1 MTRHPLPH
9 QVIRIGEYQVA
20 LPEGV
25 SMLDWSLERVS
36 YQNPR
41 LRAFLGSIRLIQG
54 ILESNYS
61 LLHCSPERLHD
72 IWRKVRK
79 LSHLVRTEV
88 APLLAVPSCIPRLE
102 EARRGAELS
111 LEMVDRH
118 VLEPLDP
125 FGAEVPPDQLLDLRK
140 LLCVTIG
147 QLHSFLQDTFGEL
160 LAGDPRSLHDADYF
174 LSKRFPQDI
183 EEAEWLHASVDRL
196 QDYLERLE
204 PARSRY
210 LTALAE
216 RLRVE
221 PAVPRG
227 RLWEDTMVLL
237 DVLVAGLTPK
247 LKEVLAL
254 RGVRFYEIEILDRYA
269 ADVPTRCRTLFELHQ
284 AAVAALDGIEAV
296 SGESDDERE
305 QGAQDLRQCNA
316 VFSARMAALLDELDR
331 SLQDLMTF
339 VPIWLDNI
347 EKRRA
352 LLLRRSAEEAR
363 ESVSGVSI

>member
-1 MTRHPLPH
+1 VTRALPQ
-9 QVIRIGEYQVA
+9 QVIRIGEHRVA

-25 SMLDWSLERVS
+25 TVLDWALERIS

-41 LRAFLGSIRLIQG
+41 IRAFLGSLRLIQG

-72 IWRKVRK
+72 IWWKVRRI
-79 LSHLVRTEV
+79 SRLVHAEI
-88 APLLAVPSCIPRLE
+88 APLLAVPSRIPRLE
-102 EARRGAELS
+102 EARQGAELS
-111 LEMVDRH
+111 LAMVDRH
-118 VLEPLDP
+118 VLRPLDRFP
-125 FGAEVPPDQLLDLRK
+125 EEVPPDQLPDLRK

-160 LAGDPRSLHDADYF
+160 MAGDPRSLHDADYF

-210 LTALAE
+210 LAALAE
-216 RLRVE
+216 HLRAV

-227 RLWEDTMVLL
+227 RLWEDTLVLL
-237 DVLVAGLTPK
+237 DVLGAGLTPK
-247 LKEVLAL
+247 LKEVLSL

-269 ADVPTRCRTLFELHQ
+269 AEIPARCRTLTALHE
-284 AAVAALDGIEAV
+284 AAAATVDGIESVA
-296 SGESDDERE
+296 GESDDERD
-305 QGAQDLRQCNA
+305 QGAQDLLQCHA
-316 VFSARMAALLDELDR
+316 VFSSRMAVLLDELDR

-339 VPIWLDNI
+339 IPIWLDNI

-352 LLLRRSAEEAR
+352 LLLRRSAEEAG
-363 ESVSGVSI
+363 ESA

>member
-1 MTRHPLPH
+1 MKRALPP
-9 QVIRIGEYQVA
+9 QVIRIGEHQVA
-20 LPEGV
+20 LPAGV
-25 SMLDWSLERVS
+25 TVLDWGLERINV
-36 YQNPR
+36 QNPR
-41 LRAFLGSIRLIQG
+41 IRAFLGSIRLVQG

-79 LSHLVRTEV
+79 IALLIRTEIS
-88 APLLAVPSCIPRLE
+88 PLLAVPSRLPRLE
-102 EARRGAELS
+102 EARQGAELS

-118 VLEPLDP
+118 VLGPLDR
-125 FGAEVPPDQLLDLRK
+125 FREEVPPDQLLDLRK

-147 QLHSFLQDTFGEL
+147 QLHSFLQDSFGEL

-204 PARSRY
+204 PARERY
-210 LTALAE
+210 LTALAAE
-216 RLRVE
+216 LRLR

-227 RLWEDTMVLL
+227 RPWEDTLVLL

-254 RGVRFYEIEILDRYA
+254 RGVRFHEIEILDRYA
-269 ADVPTRCRTLFELHQ
+269 AEIPARCGTLVELHR
-284 AAVAALDGIEAV
+284 ASVATLDGIEAAT
-296 SGESDDERE
+296 GDTEDERE
-305 QGAQDLRQCNA
+305 QGAQDLLVCHA
-316 VFSARMAALLDELDR
+316 VFAARMAVLVDDLDR

-339 VPIWLDNI
+339 VPVWLDNI

-352 LLLRRSAEEAR
+352 LLLRRSAEEAGQ
-363 ESVSGVSI
+363 SA

>member
-1 MTRHPLPH
+1 MLPR
-9 QVIRIGEYQVA
+9 QVVHIGEYRLS

-25 SMLDWSLERVS
+25 SVLDWALERIH

-41 LRAFLGSIRLIQG
+41 IRAFLGSLRLIQG
-54 ILESNYS
+54 TLESNYS
-61 LLHCSPERLHD
+61 ILHCSPERLHD

-79 LSHLVRTEV
+79 TSLLIRTEIG
-88 APLLAVPSCIPRLE
+88 PLLAAPSRIPRLE
-102 EARRGAELS
+102 EARQGAELS
-111 LEMVDRH
+111 LGMVDRH
-118 VLEPLDP
+118 VLRPLDRFP
-125 FGAEVPPDQLLDLRK
+125 AEVTPHELPELRK

-147 QLHSFLQDTFGEL
+147 QLHAFLQDTFGEFM
-160 LAGDPRSLHDADYF
+160 ASDPRSLHDADYF

-204 PARSRY
+204 PARGRY
-210 LTALAE
+210 LSALAL
-216 RLRVE
+216 RLRDA

-227 RLWEDTMVLL
+227 RLWEDTLVLL

-269 ADVPTRCRTLFELHQ
+269 AEIPARCRTLVELHE
-284 AAVAALDGIEAV
+284 AAAATVDGIESVAGD
-296 SGESDDERE
+296 SADESD
-305 QGAQDLRQCNA
+305 QSAHDLLQVHA
-316 VFSARMAALLDELDR
+316 IFSARMASLLEELDR
-331 SLQDLMTF
+331 SLEDLITF

-352 LLLRRSAEEAR
+352 LLLRRSVEMAGQSA
-363 ESVSGVSI
+363 

>member
-1 MTRHPLPH
+1 MTRALPP
-9 QVIRIGEYQVA
+9 QVIRIGERRLA

-25 SMLDWSLERVS
+25 TVLDWAVERIQ

-41 LRAFLGSIRLIQG
+41 IRAFLGSLRLIQG

-72 IWRKVRK
+72 IWGKVRK
-79 LSHLVRTEV
+79 LSALIHGEI
-88 APLLAVPSCIPRLE
+88 APLLSAPSRLPRLE
-102 EARRGAELS
+102 EARQGAELS
-111 LEMVDRH
+111 LQMVARH
-118 VLEPLDP
+118 VLRPLDRFP
-125 FGAEVPPDQLLDLRK
+125 EEVSPDQLPELRK
-140 LLCVTIG
+140 LLCVSIG

-160 LAGDPRSLHDADYF
+160 MAGDPRSLHDADYF

-210 LTALAE
+210 LSALAE
-216 RLRVE
+216 HLR
-221 PAVPRG
+221 AVPMLPRG
-227 RLWEDTMVLL
+227 RLWEDTLVLL

-247 LKEVLAL
+247 LKEVLSL

-269 ADVPTRCRTLFELHQ
+269 AEVPARCRTLIALHEAAA
-284 AAVAALDGIEAV
+284 AAVDGIEAAT
-296 SGESDDERE
+296 GASDDERD
-305 QGAQDLRQCNA
+305 QAAQDLLHCHA
-316 VFSARMAALLDELDR
+316 AFSARMTILLDELDR
-331 SLQDLMTF
+331 SLQDLATF

-352 LLLRRSAEEAR
+352 LLLRRTAEEAGQ
-363 ESVSGVSI
+363 SA

>member
-1 MTRHPLPH
+1 VKKRALPQ
-9 QVIRIGEYQVA
+9 QVIRIGEHRVA

-25 SMLDWSLERVS
+25 TVLDWALERIS

-41 LRAFLGSIRLIQG
+41 IRAFLGSIRLIQG
-54 ILESNYS
+54 VLESNYS

-72 IWRKVRK
+72 IWRKVQK
-79 LSHLVRTEV
+79 ISLLIRTDI
-88 APLLAVPSCIPRLE
+88 APLLAAPSCIPRLE

-118 VLEPLDP
+118 VLHPLDRFP
-125 FGAEVPPDQLLDLRK
+125 AEVPPDQLLDLRK

-160 LAGDPRSLHDADYF
+160 MAGDPRSLHDADYF

-210 LTALAE
+210 LAALAE
-216 RLRVE
+216 RLQARPE
-221 PAVPRG
+221 VPRG

-237 DVLVAGLTPK
+237 DVLVAGLAPK

-254 RGVRFYEIEILDRYA
+254 RGVRF
-269 ADVPTRCRTLFELHQ
+269 
-284 AAVAALDGIEAV
+284 
-296 SGESDDERE
+296 
-305 QGAQDLRQCNA
+305 
-316 VFSARMAALLDELDR
+316 
-331 SLQDLMTF
+331 
-339 VPIWLDNI
+339 
-347 EKRRA
+347 
-352 LLLRRSAEEAR
+352 
-363 ESVSGVSI
+363 

>member
-1 MTRHPLPH
+1 VKKRTLPR
-9 QVIRIGEYQVA
+9 QVVHIGEYRVS

-25 SMLDWSLERVS
+25 TVLDWALERIH

-41 LRAFLGSIRLIQG
+41 IRAFLGSLRLIQG
-54 ILESNYS
+54 TLESNYS
-61 LLHCSPERLHD
+61 ILHCSPERLHD

-79 LSHLVRTEV
+79 TSLLIRTEIG
-88 APLLAVPSCIPRLE
+88 PLLATPSRIPRLE
-102 EARRGAELS
+102 EARQGAELS
-111 LEMVDRH
+111 LGMVDRH
-118 VLEPLDP
+118 VLRPLDR
-125 FGAEVPPDQLLDLRK
+125 FSAEVTPHELPELRK

-147 QLHSFLQDTFGEL
+147 QLHAFLQDTFGEFM
-160 LAGDPRSLHDADYF
+160 ASDPRSLHDADYF

-204 PARSRY
+204 PARTRY
-210 LTALAE
+210 LAALAE
-216 RLRVE
+216 RLRQD

-269 ADVPTRCRTLFELHQ
+269 AEIPARCRTLVELQQ
-284 AAVAALDGIEAV
+284 AAIAAVDGIESV
-296 SGESDDERE
+296 VGDSDDERD
-305 QGAQDLRQCNA
+305 QGTQDLFQCHA
-316 VFSARMAALLDELDR
+316 VFGARIADLLDELDR

-339 VPIWLDNI
+339 IPIWLDNI

-352 LLLRRSAEEAR
+352 LLLRRSAEEAGQ
-363 ESVSGVSI
+363 SA